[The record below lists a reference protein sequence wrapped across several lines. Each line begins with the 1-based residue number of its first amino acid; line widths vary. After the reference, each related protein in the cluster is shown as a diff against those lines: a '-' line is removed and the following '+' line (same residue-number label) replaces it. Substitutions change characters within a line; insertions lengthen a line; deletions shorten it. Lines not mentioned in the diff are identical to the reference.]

1 MRLRLL
7 LALLAA
13 PAALPAQQPADT
25 VLRVTGAV
33 DTPLALTLADLAALP
48 QREVTASFRPEEPH
62 RFGGVPL
69 ADLLARAGATGK
81 GKRIP
86 QGIVRIEAADGY
98 VAFYALAELDAGFT
112 DKLVL
117 VATAMD
123 GAPLP
128 AKEGPV
134 RLVVPDEKR
143 HGRWVRQVQR
153 IVVVAEP
160 GDGGPG
166 H

>member
-1 MRLRLL
+1 MRIPLL

-13 PAALPAQQPADT
+13 PGALPAQQPADT
-25 VLRVTGAV
+25 VLHVGGAV
-33 DTPLALTLADLAALP
+33 DTPLALTLGDLAALP
-48 QREVTASFRPEEPH
+48 QREVTAAFRPAEPH

-98 VAFYALAELDAGFT
+98 VAFYALAELDPGFT
-112 DKLVL
+112 DKVVL
-117 VATAMD
+117 VATSMD

-128 AKEGPV
+128 PAEGPV

-143 HGRWVRQVQR
+143 HGRWVRQVR
-153 IVVVAEP
+153 RVVVVVE
-160 GDGGPG
+160 GGSGGMG